1 MKVVLGFTW
10 GKVRAVAQ
18 ETAFQTALRNCS
30 KEVGRR
36 SSIYVI
42 SVKGKYAKSSI
53 YFLQKVSA
61 SLLKAAAIHAEH
73 MSP

>member
-1 MKVVLGFTW
+1 MLGFIG
-10 GKVRAVAQ
+10 GKVRAVAW

-30 KEVGRR
+30 KELCGR

-42 SVKGKYAKSSI
+42 SVKGKYVKSI
-53 YFLQKVSA
+53 MYFLQKVSA
-61 SLLKAAAIHAEH
+61 SLLKAAAICEEH